1 MLLWKSKVTLHPI
14 SLRYASVPKDWVEW
28 HKDSFFTESIDMIIV
43 CIVTN
48 QGLPN
53 KIKLDKAGL
62 AMCFFFQIND
72 GKEKGEIV
80 WLYFGDVLFES

>member
-1 MLLWKSKVTLHPI
+1 
-14 SLRYASVPKDWVEW
+14 
-28 HKDSFFTESIDMIIV
+28 MIIV

-62 AMCFFFQIND
+62 AMCFFFKLMMERR
-72 GKEKGEIV
+72 KEKGEIV
-80 WLYFGDVLFES
+80 

>member
-1 MLLWKSKVTLHPI
+1 MKEI
-14 SLRYASVPKDWVEW
+14 SLRYASVPNDWVEW
-28 HKDSFFTESIDMIIV
+28 HKDSFFFTESIHMIIV

-62 AMCFFFQIND
+62 AMCFFQIND

>member
-1 MLLWKSKVTLHPI
+1 
-14 SLRYASVPKDWVEW
+14 
-28 HKDSFFTESIDMIIV
+28 MIIV

-62 AMCFFFQIND
+62 AMCFFQIND

-80 WLYFGDVLFES
+80 